1 LSKEEKMDVVSIA
14 LQPATSVVEWL
25 LEQDLAFRTA
35 IAKILTATNFSVNK
49 LVHLQLD

>member
-35 IAKILTATNFSVNK
+35 IATILTSSNFSVNTIN
-49 LVHLQLD
+49 